1 MPEARDF
8 ARIIP
13 VDAEPQGKL
22 VRNAVHLRGN
32 GPMLVLP
39 RGDPLD
45 HRRWQAVPRRM
56 LAQRPTQFAIDLRG
70 TGPSSWRGPGP
81 SSWRGTGP
89 SSWRGPGP
97 SPWRG
102 TAVHTI
108 KLFAQDI
115 AAARS
120 IPPSND

>member
-1 MPEARDF
+1 LPKARGF

-45 HRRWQAVPRRM
+45 HRMWRAVPRRM

-70 TGPSSWRGPGP
+70 PGP
-81 SSWRGTGP
+81 SSWRGT
-89 SSWRGPGP
+89 
-97 SPWRG
+97 
-102 TAVHTI
+102 AVPTI

-115 AAARS
+115 AVARS

>member
-1 MPEARDF
+1 MPKARDF

-70 TGPSSWRGPGP
+70 P
-81 SSWRGTGP
+81 GP

-102 TAVHTI
+102 TAVPTI